1 MTESLVKTL
10 YRVAASLPPVKFMHV
25 CGTHEQSIVQ
35 HGLRSL
41 LPQHVEIIAG
51 PGCPVC
57 ITPQSDIDTVVF
69 LAKKGMTITT
79 FGDMYRVPS
88 TESLSDAKS
97 RGADIRIIY
106 SITNALE
113 IARKNP
119 DKQVVHFGIGFET
132 TAPTTALAIQDEPE
146 NFSVLCSH
154 RLIPPALLFLLGLGE
169 INIQGFID
177 PGHVSAIIGTRPYD
191 IISTTFHVP
200 QVVAGFEA
208 GDILTSI
215 LMLLEQLR
223 DQRHEV
229 ENQYTRVVKP
239 QGNMVAQKVMED
251 TFEIVDADWRALPTI
266 PHSGYEIKKKYEESD
281 ARKKFEDELT
291 DFEPESH
298 EPKGCR
304 CGEVLRGL
312 VYPEECPLFKNVCT
326 PTNPVGP
333 CMVSREGSCNI
344 KYRFT

>member
-1 MTESLVKTL
+1 
-10 YRVAASLPPVKFMHV
+10 
-25 CGTHEQSIVQ
+25 
-35 HGLRSL
+35 
-41 LPQHVEIIAG
+41 
-51 PGCPVC
+51 
-57 ITPQSDIDTVVF
+57 
-69 LAKKGMTITT
+69 
-79 FGDMYRVPS
+79 
-88 TESLSDAKS
+88 
-97 RGADIRIIY
+97 
-106 SITNALE
+106 
-113 IARKNP
+113 
-119 DKQVVHFGIGFET
+119 
-132 TAPTTALAIQDEPE
+132 
-146 NFSVLCSH
+146 
-154 RLIPPALLFLLGLGE
+154 
-169 INIQGFID
+169 
-177 PGHVSAIIGTRPYD
+177 
-191 IISTTFHVP
+191 
-200 QVVAGFEA
+200 VVAGFEA

-266 PHSGYEIKKKYEESD
+266 PHSGYKIKKKYEESD